1 MTNPTT
7 PAHATPHP
15 PRVAAAPLQVPDKL
29 PGVGTTI
36 FTVMSARAAAVG
48 AVNLGQ
54 GFPDFAPDAHLLD
67 LVAEA
72 MRRGHNQYA
81 PMPGL
86 PALRG
91 QLSDLFAR
99 IYGLR
104 YDADAEVTVTSGAT
118 EALFDAVAAITRPGD
133 EVIVLEP
140 CYDCYVPAI
149 ELAGGI
155 AVRSKLVAP
164 HYGVDWADV
173 RAKITP
179 RTRVIMINTPH
190 NPTGA
195 VWSRH
200 DLDQLHELTHGTN
213 IAVISD
219 EVYEHI
225 VFDDHLHHGVAT
237 HSALAARSFL
247 IGSFGK
253 SLHVTGWKM
262 GFCLAPAALSAAFRK
277 VHQFVTFAS
286 NHPIQWAI
294 AEYLKQWPHFNQ
306 QIRSFYQHKRD
317 LFAGLMAATPFVPL
331 PTHGTYFQLYKYDN
345 ISTLPDTEFALWL
358 TERHGVACIPMSVFY
373 GDATDHHIVRFCF
386 AKEDATLRAA
396 AQRLSNIQ
404 PHKT

>member
-1 MTNPTT
+1 M
-7 PAHATPHP
+7 ATPQSPAQARH
-15 PRVAAAPLQVPDKL
+15 VDKAAIDVPDKL

-67 LVAEA
+67 LVNEA
-72 MRRGHNQYA
+72 LRRGHNQYA

-86 PALRG
+86 PALRT

-99 IYGLR
+99 IYNLR
-104 YDADAEVTVTSGAT
+104 YNPDTEITVTSGAT
-118 EALFDAVAAITRPGD
+118 EALFDAIAAVTRPGD

-149 ELAGGI
+149 ELAGGVP
-155 AVRSKLVAP
+155 VRSKLKAP
-164 HYGVDWADV
+164 TFAVDWADV
-173 RAKITP
+173 RNKLSP
-179 RTRVIMINTPH
+179 RTRAIIINTPH

-195 VWSRH
+195 VWSAH
-200 DLDQLHELTHGTN
+200 DLERLHELTRDTN
-213 IAVISD
+213 IAVIAD

-237 HSALAARSFL
+237 HPALAARSFL

-253 SLHVTGWKM
+253 SLHVTGWKL

-277 VHQFVTFAS
+277 VHQFVTFAG
-286 NHPIQWAI
+286 NHPMQWAI
-294 AEYLKQWPHFNQ
+294 AEYLRQWPHFNQ
-306 QIRSFYQHKRD
+306 QIRSFYQRKRD
-317 LFAGLMAATPFVPL
+317 AFTNLMAATPFEAL
-331 PTHGTYFQLYKYDN
+331 PTHGTYFQLYRYDK

-358 TERHGVACIPMSVFY
+358 TERHGVACIPMSAFY
-373 GDATDHHIVRFCF
+373 GDSTDHQLVRFCF
-386 AKEDATLRAA
+386 AKEEATLRTAA
-396 AQRLSNIQ
+396 ERLAKVQ
-404 PHKT
+404 PK